1 MVNWELIDWE
11 KFENAR
17 IAIHCHTEEEAVAF
31 VNMCAIRGYKH
42 AGDGDIR
49 DKTRLGWLVYR
60 GNLCY
65 YATRG
70 FCGDVI
76 IAPAHNDKI
85 RISVEKD
92 GSEPQNEG
100 VSYWDNICEINRRQ
114 EKKGLQKYGQTLEDN
129 DTLLI
134 GQRIDHFEEE
144 LIDAL
149 KYAEHIKTVLSDN
162 LTANDYQRAAMRTAS
177 GMQYDISASKNT
189 ALLINGVMGLN
200 GEAGECIDIVKK
212 SIFQGHEIDK
222 EHLIE
227 ELGDCA
233 WYIAVSAEALGI
245 TLEELLNRNIEKLK
259 KRYPEGF
266 DKSRSVNREEA
277 GN

>member
-1 MVNWELIDWE
+1 MFDKRFIMSVLERFKNDEICVNC
-11 KFENAR
+11 R
-17 IAIHCHTEEEAVAF
+17 TEEDAIAFMKECSEMGLKWQNGEDPVVNTRWKELEDSTLYFYEDGICYGEYAAVESQ
-31 VNMCAIRGYKH
+31 K
-42 AGDGDIR
+42 
-49 DKTRLGWLVYR
+49 LVVW
-60 GNLCY
+60 GQLS
-65 YATRG
+65 ASS
-70 FCGDVI
+70 
-76 IAPAHNDKI
+76 A
-85 RISVEKD
+85 
-92 GSEPQNEG
+92 
-100 VSYWDNICEINRRQ
+100 YWGNICEINRRQ
-114 EKKGLQKYGQTLEDN
+114 EEKGLSKYGQTLEDN
-129 DTLLI
+129 TSLMM

-149 KYAEHIKTVLSDN
+149 KYAEHIKAVLSDT

-222 EHLIE
+222 DHLIE

-266 DKSRSVNREEA
+266 DKSRSVNREAE
-277 GN
+277 GK